1 MEQSDPVDGRE
12 PQAGKSDGVVFEKAA
27 NYAKRGSCGIRILL
41 RNPSARAR
49 FTTLWPGYELEC
61 IHCPCWVVRALVDRA
76 RGHIRNRDSGRRATQ
91 SGTNLACKRTGSEL
105 PRASPISHRQD
116 LKAGQRA
123 PQASSWRES
132 VGGALLGPVCCCW
145 LCLLRV
151 ANGRQWRSA
160 AWERRREGSCT
171 LRVKHATSPNEP
183 LAPRTLVWD
192 TMYDAVRDY
201 SDDAAAA
208 VDAVVAVTA
217 AGSGFGSAGRRPCWR
232 NAPTV
237 SWRDRS
243 MGVNRT
249 PRPSTARSWEK
260 SACG

>member
-1 MEQSDPVDGRE
+1 MGSSLRRLRTTQNAAV
-12 PQAGKSDGVVFEKAA
+12 AAFE
-27 NYAKRGSCGIRILL
+27 SCFATRVPGHLHDAPAWL
-41 RNPSARAR
+41 RAR
-49 FTTLWPGYELEC
+49 VHTLAVMGGQG
-61 IHCPCWVVRALVDRA
+61 A
-76 RGHIRNRDSGRRATQ
+76 RGPVPWAHTQ
-91 SGTNLACKRTGSEL
+91 PRFRPPCNSVGDESRVQTKRGSEL

-208 VDAVVAVTA
+208 DDAVVAVTA